1 MVSLC
6 LLTLISSGCFLLFDS
21 DLDISDFGCE
31 NRSLPGITSTPGS
44 PFTSN
49 PGTAAASGDL
59 SLYDNGPVTL
69 DPALSAEMS
78 SHTYIVQIYS
88 GLVTL
93 DEHLK
98 PVPDI
103 AERWERSQD
112 GKRYTFYIRRGVRF
126 HDGRAVTAQD
136 IKYSWERACL
146 PATKS
151 QTAGTYLVDII
162 GAREMISGKAA
173 GLTGLRV
180 VDDYILEVSID
191 KPKAYFLSKL
201 TYSTAMVV
209 DRNNV
214 AAGGEWWRKP
224 NGTGPFR
231 LTSWTKDQALV
242 LERNERFYGKVPA
255 QVSPELSLSYIGF
268 NCVSPPFDDVK
279 VRRAFNL
286 ALNRKRI
293 IAATMNDMVTPARGI
308 LPPGMPGY
316 NENIGELRYDPVEAK
331 KLLSESKYAGKM
343 PPVTLDVSGWGNAI
357 PDWLGA
363 AIQDWRVNLGVEVL
377 VRQLEPEDY
386 LYSIRHEK
394 DQMYVSGWIADY
406 PDPQNFLDL
415 LFRSGEENNVG
426 EFSDTE
432 IDNLFDRAAVESDE
446 EVRYKLYREAER
458 DLIDLAATLPMWHN
472 INFNLIKPYVK
483 EFSINAVGIPT
494 LSQVSVSR

>member
-1 MVSLC
+1 
-6 LLTLISSGCFLLFDS
+6 
-21 DLDISDFGCE
+21 
-31 NRSLPGITSTPGS
+31 
-44 PFTSN
+44 
-49 PGTAAASGDL
+49 
-59 SLYDNGPVTL
+59 
-69 DPALSAEMS
+69 
-78 SHTYIVQIYS
+78 
-88 GLVTL
+88 
-93 DEHLK
+93 
-98 PVPDI
+98 
-103 AERWERSQD
+103 
-112 GKRYTFYIRRGVRF
+112 
-126 HDGRAVTAQD
+126 
-136 IKYSWERACL
+136 
-146 PATKS
+146 
-151 QTAGTYLVDII
+151 
-162 GAREMISGKAA
+162 MISGKAA

-180 VDDYILEVSID
+180 VDDYTLEVSID

-242 LERNERFYGKVPA
+242 LERNERFYGNVPA
-255 QVSPELSLSYIGF
+255 LKKVNFKLYGGIPMALYETGEIDVTPVYRNEIDKARDPQGVFLKQLQVSPELSFSYIGF

-316 NENIGELRYDPVEAK
+316 NEKLGELRYDPVEAK

-363 AIQDWRVNLGVEVL
+363 AIQDWRVNLGVEVM